1 MSTKAVIDIGT
12 NSIKLFVAEL
22 GADGVLRSI
31 ADTNNI
37 ARLGE
42 GMGDT
47 GMLQPEAMAR
57 NAEAVAEFAELARAK
72 GASEVI
78 AVGTMALRTAKNTP
92 EFVAAVRAR
101 AGIDVQV
108 IPGEQEAELAYLA
121 VLSGLGAYGGAL
133 VICDVGGGSSE
144 FVFGQGDAVTRRFS
158 INLGAVKV
166 TERFLKSDP
175 PSTAQIDD
183 AVAFIMGELEA
194 GDVSG
199 EASRLVGIGGTVT
212 SMGAVKL
219 EMAEYDADRIQGAVL
234 TAADIDGLIEMFSS
248 MPLAERKK
256 ITGLQPKRA
265 EVIIGGACII
275 KCIMRRLNLSELVM
289 SDRGLRHGL
298 MYKILV
304 GGQ

>member
-1 MSTKAVIDIGT
+1 MGTKAVIDIGT
-12 NSIKLFVAEL
+12 NSIKLFVAGL
-22 GADGVLRSI
+22 GADGGLKSI
-31 ADTNNI
+31 VDKNNI

-47 GMLQPEAMAR
+47 GILQAEAMAR
-57 NAEAVAEFAELARAK
+57 NAEAVAEFVELAKAN
-72 GASEVI
+72 GADEIV

-92 EFVAAVRAR
+92 EFAAAVRAR

-108 IPGEQEAELAYLA
+108 IPGEQEAQLAYLA
-121 VLSGLGAYGGAL
+121 VLSGLGAYDGAL
-133 VICDVGGGSSE
+133 AICDVGGGSSE
-144 FVFGQGDAVTRRFS
+144 FVFGVGDAVNRRFS

-166 TERFLKSDP
+166 TEKLLKADP
-175 PSTAQIDD
+175 PAAAQVDE
-183 AVAFIMGELEA
+183 AMAFIMGELEA
-194 GDVSG
+194 GEVSG
-199 EASRLVGIGGTVT
+199 DVSRLVGIGGTVT

-219 EMAEYDADRIQGAVL
+219 QMADYDADRIQGAPL
-234 TAADIDGLIEMFSS
+234 TAGDVDGLIRLFCS
-248 MPLAERKK
+248 MPLEERKK

-275 KCIMRRLNLSELVM
+275 RCIMRRLDLPELVM

-298 MYKILV
+298 MYKLLM

>member
-12 NSIKLFVAEL
+12 NSIKLFVAAQE
-22 GADGVLRSI
+22 ADGSLKSI
-31 ADTNNI
+31 IDKNNI

-47 GMLQPEAMAR
+47 GILQPEAIAR
-57 NAEAVAEFAELARAK
+57 NAEAVAEFVELAKAN
-72 GASEVI
+72 GADEIV

-92 EFVAAVRAR
+92 EFAAAVQAR

-108 IPGEQEAELAYLA
+108 IPGEQEAQLAYLA
-121 VLSGLGAYGGAL
+121 VLSGFGSYSGAL
-133 VICDVGGGSSE
+133 AICDVGGGSSE
-144 FVFGQGDAVTRRFS
+144 FVFGKGDAVNRRFS

-166 TERFLKSDP
+166 TERFLKGDP
-175 PSTAQIDD
+175 PTAVQVEE
-183 AVAFIMGELEA
+183 AMAFIMGELEA
-194 GDVSG
+194 GSVDGDV
-199 EASRLVGIGGTVT
+199 SRLVGIGGTVT

-219 EMAEYDADRIQGAVL
+219 QMAEYDADRIQGAAL
-234 TAADIDGLIEMFSS
+234 TAADVDGLISLFSS
-248 MPLAERKK
+248 MPLDERKK

-275 KCIMRRLNLSELVM
+275 RCIMRRLNVPELVM

-298 MYKILV
+298 MYKLIT

>member
-1 MSTKAVIDIGT
+1 MRAKAVIDIGT

-22 GADGVLRSI
+22 GADGSLRSVV
-31 ADTNNI
+31 DKNNI

-47 GMLQPEAMAR
+47 GILQPEAVER
-57 NAEAVAEFAELARAK
+57 NATAVAEFAALARAH
-72 GASEVI
+72 GASEI
-78 AVGTMALRTAKNTP
+78 AAVGTMALRTAKNTP

-108 IPGEQEAELAYLA
+108 IPGEQEAQLAYLA
-121 VLSGLGAYGGAL
+121 VLSGFGAYDGAL
-133 VICDVGGGSSE
+133 AICDVGGGSSE
-144 FVFGQGDAVTRRFS
+144 FVFGRGDAVARRFS

-166 TERFLKSDP
+166 TEKFLKEDP
-175 PSTAQIDD
+175 PSAAQIDG
-183 AVAFIMGELEA
+183 ALAFIMGELEA
-194 GDVSG
+194 GDVRG
-199 EASRLVGIGGTVT
+199 GVSRLVGIGGTVT

-219 EMAEYDADRIQGAVL
+219 QMAEYDADRIQGAAL
-234 TAADIDGLIEMFSS
+234 TAGDVDGLISMFCS
-248 MPLAERKK
+248 MPLEERKK

-275 KCIMRRLNLSELVM
+275 KCIMRRLGRPELIM

-298 MYKILV
+298 MYKLLM